1 MSESLM
7 SAQPP
12 LEFIP
17 PALNPWILRGCQ
29 QILPFWLQWQTNIT
43 EIQAKNVEIL
53 ADLYQQ
59 FQQKKVRI
67 LLAFR
72 HPSVNDPYC
81 MGYLIWKL
89 LPQVAKQKNIPLN
102 GLIHAHFMYDR
113 GIPLWAGST
122 VGWLY
127 AKLGGTPIQRG
138 KLDIAGLRS
147 ARDLLVNSQFPLA
160 AAPEGATN
168 GHNEIV
174 SPLEP
179 GIAQLGFWCVEDL
192 QKANRNETVFIVPIG
207 IQYHY
212 VTPPWEEI
220 SKLLTQLEIDTGVI
234 TEKDNNQQLITDE
247 KVLYQRLYQL
257 GEKLLGL
264 MEDFYQKFYHK
275 PLPDDSNKDL
285 SERLPNLMNVAL
297 EVAESY
303 FNLQPKGNFINRCRR
318 LEQAGWDCIYREDFK
333 EGNQVSLV
341 EKTLG
346 DRIAEEATLRMWHM
360 RIVES
365 FVAVTG
371 YYVKEKPSAERFAE
385 TTLLLW
391 DLVARIQG
399 NNPFF
404 RPQIGKQTVTMTI
417 GNPLSV
423 SDRLTDYK
431 ASRRQAV
438 ANLTQELQTVLEE
451 MISRL

>member
-1 MSESLM
+1 M

>member
-1 MSESLM
+1 M

-29 QILPFWLQWQTNIT
+29 QILPFWLQWQTNLT

-220 SKLLTQLEIDTGVI
+220 SKLLTQLEIDSGVI

-257 GEKLLGL
+257 GENLLGL

-275 PLPDDSNKDL
+275 PLPDHSNKDL

-451 MISRL
+451 MISRS